1 VPGPAP
7 AVSASDEGGGGGRT
21 ARAEPSSEP
30 EAGPG
35 PQRRRVRPALPGGRL
50 RQSVIFAW
58 AGILANKM
66 RAALTMLGIVIGVA
80 SVITLVAVGTGSSA
94 AVQASID
101 RLGSNSLFVLPTSTV
116 AGGQGSA
123 FLSQLRRMLG
133 IKAGQDEGTVDR
145 KYQLTFEDAAAL
157 LNNPMGPD
165 IAGVSP
171 AVVIRSAVAARG
183 NSSHTVGVLL
193 GATPQYLDIDNDT
206 VVAGRNFT
214 DAEYTDHR
222 RVMLLGATVA
232 ADLTDGDTS
241 DLIGQEVR
249 LNGQPF
255 TVIGILGSKG
265 YSGQQDLDDRV
276 FAAGTAVSDA
286 LYGYAPPGQG
296 PLSGIDVQATSR
308 ATTAAAQAEVQAILG
323 ARHHVGLA
331 NTDFVV
337 FNASAVLS
345 AGASA
350 NKTLTILLAAVAGIS
365 LLVGGIGVMNIMLV
379 SVTERTREI
388 GIRKAIG
395 GARRDI
401 IGQFLG
407 EAVILSMMGGVLGVA
422 AGLVASHFTIVGVH
436 PMVAGWSIWLAVGV
450 SLFTGLFFGL
460 YPASRAAAL
469 RPIEAL
475 RYE

>member
-1 VPGPAP
+1 VPG
-7 AVSASDEGGGGGRT
+7 T
-21 ARAEPSSEP
+21 RA
-30 EAGPG
+30 
-35 PQRRRVRPALPGGRL
+35 
-50 RQSVIFAW
+50 RQSARFAW
-58 AGILANKM
+58 GGIVANKM
-66 RAALTMLGIVIGVA
+66 RSALTMLGIVIGVA
-80 SVITLVAVGTGSSA
+80 SVIALVGVGTGSSV

-123 FLSQLRRMLG
+123 FLQQLRRMLG
-133 IKAGQDEGTVDR
+133 IHAGQDQGTHER
-145 KYQLTFEDAAAL
+145 KSQLTFDDAAAL
-157 LNNPMGPD
+157 VNNPMAPD
-165 IAGVSP
+165 VAAVSP
-171 AVVIRSAVAARG
+171 AVVIRSAVATHG
-183 NSSHTVGVLL
+183 SSSHTVGIVF
-193 GATPQYLDIDNDT
+193 GATPNYLDIDNDT
-206 VVAGRNFT
+206 VTGGRNFS
-214 DAEYTDHR
+214 DAEYAAHR
-222 RVMLLGATVA
+222 RLLLLGTTVA
-232 ADLTDGDTS
+232 ADLTDGDPS
-241 DLIGQEVR
+241 GLIGQDVR

-276 FAAGTAVSDA
+276 FAVGTAVSDA

-296 PLSGIDVQATSR
+296 PLSGLDVQATSR
-308 ATTAAAQAEVQAILG
+308 ETTAKAQAEVQAILG

-331 NTDFVV
+331 DTDFVV

-345 AGASA
+345 AGGSA

-395 GARRDI
+395 GTRNDI

-407 EAVILSMMGGVLGVA
+407 EAVILSMIGGVIGIALGA
-422 AGLVASHFTIVGVH
+422 AATRFTIAGVQ
-436 PMVAGWSIWLAVGV
+436 PVIAPWSIYLAFAV
-450 SLFTGLFFGL
+450 SLLTGLFFGF

-469 RPIEAL
+469 RPIQAL

>member
-1 VPGPAP
+1 VAAGDGMDAARERTPEPDPAP
-7 AVSASDEGGGGGRT
+7 VR
-21 ARAEPSSEP
+21 
-30 EAGPG
+30 
-35 PQRRRVRPALPGGRL
+35 QRLRVRRTMPGGRA
-50 RQSVIFAW
+50 RQSVTFAW
-58 AGILANKM
+58 GGILANKM

-133 IKAGQDEGTVDR
+133 IKAGQDEGTHDR
-145 KYQLTFEDAAAL
+145 KSQLTYDDAAAL
-157 LNNPMGPD
+157 INNPMAPD
-165 IAGVSP
+165 VAAVSP
-171 AVVIRSAVAARG
+171 AVVIRSAVATHG
-183 NSSHTVGVLL
+183 TSSHTVGIVF
-193 GATPQYLDIDNDT
+193 GATPNYLDIDNDT
-206 VVAGRNFT
+206 VTAGRNFT
-214 DAEYTDHR
+214 DAEYAAHR
-222 RVMLLGATVA
+222 RLLLLGTTVA
-232 ADLTDGDTS
+232 ADLTDGDPS
-241 DLIGQEVR
+241 DLIGQDVR

-255 TVIGILGSKG
+255 TVVGILGSKG

-296 PLSGIDVQATSR
+296 PLSGLDVQATSR
-308 ATTAAAQAEVQAILG
+308 ATTAAAQTEVQAILG

-345 AGASA
+345 AGASTD
-350 NKTLTILLAAVAGIS
+350 KTLTILLAAVAGIS

-395 GARRDI
+395 GTSRDI

-407 EAVILSMMGGVLGVA
+407 EAVILSMFGGILGVGI
-422 AGLVASHFTIVGVH
+422 GLAASHFTIVGVQ
-436 PMVAGWSIWLAVGV
+436 PVVAGWSIWLAFGV
-450 SLFTGLFFGL
+450 SLFTGLFFGF

-469 RPIEAL
+469 RPIQAL